1 MTQFTQKI
9 EDAVVRIQ
17 NPWGLGTGF
26 CLNKYN
32 LIVTNRHVVQGC
44 RKVVINSEKFK
55 KRTAPVLYVDPL
67 YDLAFIEKPEGT
79 IFADLELAPA
89 DYVLNDGD
97 PIMAVGHPFGLKYTN
112 TKGIIS
118 KAARKQNGIDYIQT
132 DAAINPGNSGGPLI
146 NQEGNVVGVNTFIM
160 ASGQNLGFALPWTY
174 LQKAI
179 DEFQNSGRVYSVRC
193 HSCSNLVTENQFQ
206 NGFCPFCGVQMDEE
220 DFKGKD
226 LILCDTS
233 KLVEEILK
241 KLGYN
246 IDLIRNGKDSWEIN
260 DNGISIRINYIPENE
275 YVVADS
281 TLCTLS
287 KTDIA
292 CVYAYMLR
300 ENAKI
305 PRMAFSVENNYIGLS
320 TSCIKNEDFH
330 TDTAEDLYKLFIDY
344 CRRFANILIHRYGCL
359 PIEIDE

>member
-146 NQEGNVVGVNTFIM
+146 NQEGNVPKILLTMIKVKWTTVAQVLKFI
-160 ASGQNLGFALPWTY
+160 ATVITAVLS
-174 LQKAI
+174 
-179 DEFQNSGRVYSVRC
+179 SVAVQ
-193 HSCSNLVTENQFQ
+193 SCSL
-206 NGFCPFCGVQMDEE
+206 
-220 DFKGKD
+220 
-226 LILCDTS
+226 
-233 KLVEEILK
+233 
-241 KLGYN
+241 
-246 IDLIRNGKDSWEIN
+246 
-260 DNGISIRINYIPENE
+260 
-275 YVVADS
+275 
-281 TLCTLS
+281 
-287 KTDIA
+287 
-292 CVYAYMLR
+292 
-300 ENAKI
+300 
-305 PRMAFSVENNYIGLS
+305 
-320 TSCIKNEDFH
+320 
-330 TDTAEDLYKLFIDY
+330 
-344 CRRFANILIHRYGCL
+344 
-359 PIEIDE
+359 